1 MNLPFVK
8 YQSLGNDFILIK
20 HADLLV
26 RYGPSF
32 VESDAFKQQI
42 ILWCNRHFGIGADGV
57 LVVTDKPENLSVTI
71 FNADGSQG
79 QFSGNGIRSAAH
91 YFQQRFD
98 ITTPFEVMM
107 GGKNM
112 SCFLDINNIVVTKLS
127 PGTYQGPH
135 SAALVDQI
143 FKGDLCDVGNPHFL
157 IEMPK
162 DLLIGNIATDF
173 KVIQKKL
180 MQVGYDLVIH
190 QGMDNQVNVEFFWEV
205 SPSYYILIPFE
216 RGAGMTLACSSG
228 AAALAWTLYT
238 KKRLLQNQELE
249 IMMEGG
255 VVKITIDADQKI
267 CLSARAQQVF
277 KGVY

>member
-1 MNLPFVK
+1 MNLPFIK
-8 YQSLGNDFILIK
+8 YQSLGNDFILFK
-20 HADLLV
+20 KSDLFKK
-26 RYGPSF
+26 YGSSF
-32 VESDAFKQQI
+32 LASDAFKQQI
-42 ILWCNRHFGIGADGV
+42 ITWCNRHFGIGADGV
-57 LVVTDKPENLSVTI
+57 LVVSDNPKELSVTI

-91 YFQQRFD
+91 YFQQCYG

-107 GGKNM
+107 GGKTI
-112 SCFLDINNIVVTKLS
+112 SCFLDSNNAMVTKLS
-127 PGTYQGPH
+127 SGNYQGPH
-135 SAALVDQI
+135 TAVLADQI

-157 IEMPK
+157 IGMPK
-162 DLLIGNIATDF
+162 DLLVGDIATDF
-173 KVIQKKL
+173 KVVQKKL
-180 MQVGYDLVIH
+180 LCVGYDLVIH
-190 QGMDNQVNVEFFWEV
+190 QGIDQQVNVEFFWEV
-205 SPSYYILIPFE
+205 NPFHYILIPFE

-238 KKRLLQNQELE
+238 KKRVPQNQELE

-255 VVKITIDADQKI
+255 VVKITIDADKKI